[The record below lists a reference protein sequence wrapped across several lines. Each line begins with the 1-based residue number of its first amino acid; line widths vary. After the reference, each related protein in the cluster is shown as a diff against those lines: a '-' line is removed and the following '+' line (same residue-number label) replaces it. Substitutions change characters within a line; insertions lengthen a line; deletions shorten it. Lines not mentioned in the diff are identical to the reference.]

1 MTESTDMTTILA
13 SFSTLNIV
21 NPSGLEKDEIKTN
34 WAADGHRE
42 ISDDNDEED
51 EVLDE
56 VPSAPSRPV
65 VTNTTARQAFT
76 RLGKFD
82 YGIMAR
88 SKSPVKKNRG
98 HALPS
103 EQRRLSQLPRD
114 FMLASNMLS
123 IRDPWEDAAA
133 SKSSTPLLPGQL
145 KC

>member
-1 MTESTDMTTILA
+1 MATILA

-21 NPSGLEKDEIKTN
+21 KPSGLEKDEIQTN
-34 WAADGHRE
+34 WAADGPRE
-42 ISDDNDEED
+42 ISDDDNDEED
-51 EVLDE
+51 EV
-56 VPSAPSRPV
+56 PSAPPRPV
-65 VTNTTARQAFT
+65 VAGAAARQGLA
-76 RLGKFD
+76 KFD

-98 HALPS
+98 YALPS
-103 EQRRLSQLPRD
+103 EKRRLSQLPRD

-133 SKSSTPLLPGQL
+133 SKSSPPSPPTG

>member
-1 MTESTDMTTILA
+1 MTESTDITSILA

-21 NPSGLEKDEIKTN
+21 KPSGLEKDESKTN

-51 EVLDE
+51 EV
-56 VPSAPSRPV
+56 PSASPRPV
-65 VTNTTARQAFT
+65 VANTTARKPFT
-76 RLGKFD
+76 RLGEFD

-88 SKSPVKKNRG
+88 SKSPVKKDRG
-98 HALPS
+98 YALPR
-103 EQRRLSQLPRD
+103 EQRRLSRLPRD

-133 SKSSTPLLPGQL
+133 SKSSPAFPPRPA
-145 KC
+145 